1 MSVGRHSA
9 VDRILDRTVALGYS
23 RIGYVIRRRWWQDEP
38 APGSLGGKHV
48 LITGSTS
55 GIGRAA
61 AARCA
66 ASGAEVHVHGH
77 NPERGAQAISW
88 LTSRVPRG
96 IFHLE
101 SCDLQSLADVQRF
114 AEDFSRRVPA
124 LHALVHNAGVMSPE
138 REETVDGHERT
149 LAVHV
154 LSPHLLTDLLRGSLA
169 GAEGGRIVFMSSGG
183 MYAQKL
189 PAADLEFEK
198 DKYSGS
204 AAYART
210 KRMQVTLAELWATEL
225 AEAGTAVH
233 AMHPGWVDT
242 SGVRT
247 YLPKFRLLTRP
258 FIRTP
263 DQGADT
269 LACLLSAPQ
278 VQPWTGG
285 FWHDR
290 SSRPTHYF
298 RRTKETD
305 ADRRALWDYCSLTV
319 SPFTRHPG
327 LGGTIDSP

>member
-23 RIGYVIRRRWWQDEP
+23 RIGYVVRRRWWQDEP
-38 APGSLGGKHV
+38 APGSLRGKHV

-183 MYAQKL
+183 MYAQ
-189 PAADLEFEK
+189 
-198 DKYSGS
+198 
-204 AAYART
+204 
-210 KRMQVTLAELWATEL
+210 
-225 AEAGTAVH
+225 TACCR
-233 AMHPGWVDT
+233 
-242 SGVRT
+242 SGVREGQVLRLGGLRAHEAHAGHPCGT
-247 YLPKFRLLTRP
+247 VGNRAGRGGDCRTRDASRLGGHLRRADLPP
-258 FIRTP
+258 EVQIP
-263 DQGADT
+263 DQA
-269 LACLLSAPQ
+269 
-278 VQPWTGG
+278 V
-285 FWHDR
+285 
-290 SSRPTHYF
+290 
-298 RRTKETD
+298 
-305 ADRRALWDYCSLTV
+305 
-319 SPFTRHPG
+319 HP
-327 LGGTIDSP
+327 DP